1 MESVD
6 VLVLGASGY
15 GGGELL
21 RWLSAHPAVKTLRG
35 TARSHVGKP
44 FHAQHPNL
52 RGLLEGAFE
61 GAPDWASL
69 AQSEAPVLF
78 SALPHGEL
86 AKQWPAFEMAWKA
99 LGLAERLT
107 LIDLSAD
114 FRLDPAWVY
123 GLVDWKPERMQGA
136 KRIANP
142 GCFATA
148 LQLALL
154 PLAAWKP
161 AFVAV
166 TAATGSSGS
175 GAAPSDTTHHP
186 SRAHDFRAYK
196 MLNHQHEGEV
206 LRTLAA
212 EGWEAPLSFVPQS
225 APMVRGIFATAQFPL
240 DAGIEVSALRA
251 RYESFYKDRFF
262 VRIVEGSPRVAA
274 TTGSAFADIGVAARA
289 GHHGTPG
296 HGAVMVALDNLGK
309 GMAAQAV
316 QNLNLALGLPEWTG
330 LRSAGTYPG

>member
-1 MESVD
+1 MTSID
-6 VLVLGASGY
+6 VLILGASGY

-21 RWLSAHPAVKTLRG
+21 RWLSTHPAVKSLRG
-35 TARSHVGKP
+35 TARSHAGKP

-52 RGLLEGAFE
+52 RGLVEGVFE
-61 GAPDWASL
+61 AAPDWAAL
-69 AQSEAPVLF
+69 AAGEQPVLF

-86 AKQWPAFEMAWKA
+86 GKLWPELEAAGKA
-99 LGLAERLT
+99 HNLLERL
-107 LIDLSAD
+107 LVIDLSAD

-123 GLVDWKPERMQGA
+123 GLVDWQPERMRGA
-136 KRIANP
+136 TRIANP

-154 PLAAWKP
+154 PLAEWKP

-186 SRAHDFRAYK
+186 TRANDFRAYK
-196 MLNHQHEGEV
+196 MLGHQHEAEV
-206 LRTLAA
+206 LRTLATA
-212 EGWEAPLSFVPQS
+212 GWEAPLSFVPQS

-240 DAGIEVSALRA
+240 PAGIELGSLRA
-251 RYESFYKDRFF
+251 HFENFYKDRFF
-262 VRIVEGSPRVAA
+262 VRIVDGSPRVAA
-274 TTGSAFADIGVAARA
+274 TTGSAFADIGIAAR
-289 GHHGTPG
+289 HG

-330 LRSAGTYPG
+330 LKAAGSWPV

>member
-1 MESVD
+1 MKSVD
-6 VLVLGASGY
+6 VLILGASGY

-21 RWLSAHPAVKTLRG
+21 RWLSNHPAVKSIRG
-35 TARSHVGKP
+35 TARSHAGKP

-52 RGLLEGAFE
+52 RGLVEGTFE
-61 GAPDWASL
+61 ATPDWAAL

-86 AKQWPAFEMAWKA
+86 AKHWPEFQSVWEH
-99 LGLAERLT
+99 LGLTKQLT
-107 LIDLSAD
+107 VIDLSAD
-114 FRLDPAWVY
+114 FRLDPTWVY
-123 GLVDWKPERMQGA
+123 GLVDWQPERMKSA

-154 PLAAWKP
+154 PLAEWKP
-161 AFVAV
+161 AFIAI

-175 GAAPSDTTHHP
+175 GAAASDTTHHP
-186 SRAHDFRAYK
+186 TRANDFRAYK
-196 MLNHQHEGEV
+196 MLHHQHEAEV
-206 LRTLAA
+206 LRTLATA
-212 EGWEAPLSFVPQS
+212 GWDAPLSFIPQS

-240 DAGIEVSALRA
+240 PAGIEPDALRA
-251 RYESFYKDRFF
+251 RYETFYDGRFF
-262 VRIVEGSPRVAA
+262 VRVVEGSPRVAA
-274 TTGSAFADIGVAARA
+274 TTGSAFADIGVAARC
-289 GHHGTPG
+289 G

-309 GMAAQAV
+309 GMTAQAV

-330 LRSAGTYPG
+330 LKVAGGLPA

>member
-1 MESVD
+1 MSAVD
-6 VLVLGASGY
+6 ALILGASGY

-21 RWLSAHPAVKTLRG
+21 RWLSNHPAVKTLRG
-35 TARSHVGKP
+35 TARSHAGKP

-52 RGLLEGAFE
+52 RGLVEGTFE
-61 GAPDWASL
+61 AAPDWAAL

-78 SALPHGEL
+78 AALPHGEF
-86 AKQWPAFEMAWKA
+86 AKQWPAYEVEWAR
-99 LGLAERLT
+99 LGLPDRLT
-107 LIDLSAD
+107 IIDLSAD

-123 GLVDWKPERMQGA
+123 GLVDWRPERMRGA
-136 KRIANP
+136 RRIANP

-154 PLAAWKP
+154 PLAQWQP
-161 AFVAV
+161 GFVAV

-186 SRAHDFRAYK
+186 TRAHDFRAYK
-196 MLNHQHEGEV
+196 VLGHQHEAEV
-206 LRTLAA
+206 LSTLAA
-212 EGWEAPLSFVPQS
+212 AGWEAPLSFVPQS

-240 DAGIEVSALRA
+240 PSGVDEAALWA
-251 RYESFYKDRFF
+251 HYAAFYRDCFF
-262 VRIVEGSPRVAA
+262 VRMVEGSPRVAA
-274 TTGSAFADIGVAARA
+274 TTGSAFADIGVAARH
-289 GHHGTPG
+289 GHA
-296 HGAVMVALDNLGK
+296 AVMVALDNLGK

-330 LRSAGTYPG
+330 LKAAGGWPA

>member
-1 MESVD
+1 MTSVD
-6 VLVLGASGY
+6 VLILGASGY

-21 RWLSAHPAVKTLRG
+21 RWLSSHPAVKTLRG
-35 TARSHVGKP
+35 TARSHAGKP

-52 RGLLEGAFE
+52 RGLVAGTFE
-61 GAPDWASL
+61 ATPDWASL
-69 AQSEAPVLF
+69 AQSEAPVLIA
-78 SALPHGEL
+78 ALPHGEFG
-86 AKQWPAFEMAWKA
+86 KQWPEIEATLKE

-107 LIDLSAD
+107 IIDLSAD
-114 FRLDPAWVY
+114 FRLDANWVY
-123 GLVDWKPERMQGA
+123 GLVDWQPERMAGA
-136 KRIANP
+136 TRIANP

-154 PLAAWKP
+154 PLAAWQP

-186 SRAHDFRAYK
+186 TRANDFRAYK
-196 MLNHQHEGEV
+196 VLGHQHEAEV

-212 EGWEAPLSFVPQS
+212 AGWEAPLSFVPQS

-240 DAGIEVSALRA
+240 PAGIDTAALKA
-251 RYESFYKDRFF
+251 HFEAFYQGRFF
-262 VRIVEGSPRVAA
+262 VRIVDGTPRVAA
-274 TTGSAFADIGVAARA
+274 TTGGAFADLAVAAK
-289 GHHGTPG
+289 GSHG
-296 HGAVMVALDNLGK
+296 VVLVALDNLGK

-330 LRSAGTYPG
+330 LNLAGAYPA

>member
-1 MESVD
+1 MTPID
-6 VLVLGASGY
+6 VLLLGASGY

-21 RWLSAHPAVKTLRG
+21 RWLAAHPAVATVRG
-35 TARSHVGKP
+35 TARSHAGKA

-52 RGLLEGAFE
+52 RGLVNGTFE
-61 GAPDWASL
+61 AVPDWTALAASP
-69 AQSEAPVLF
+69 APVLF

-86 AKQWPAFEMAWKA
+86 AMQWPAFQAEWKR
-99 LGLAERLT
+99 LGLTDRLT
-107 LIDLSAD
+107 VIDLSAD

-123 GLVDWKPERMQGA
+123 GLVDWQPERLRGA
-136 KRIANP
+136 RRIANP

-154 PLAAWKP
+154 PLAEWQP

-166 TAATGSSGS
+166 TAATGSSGA
-175 GAAPSDTTHHP
+175 GAAPSNTTHHP
-186 SRAHDFRAYK
+186 NRANDFRAYK
-196 MLNHQHEGEV
+196 MLDHQHEAEV

-212 EGWEAPLSFVPQS
+212 AGWTAPLSFVPQS

-240 DAGIEVSALRA
+240 PPGVDEAVLRA
-251 RYESFYKDRFF
+251 RFEAFYRDRFF
-262 VRIVEGSPRVAA
+262 VRVVEGSPRVAA

-289 GHHGTPG
+289 GAPGTSG

-330 LRSAGTYPG
+330 LKAAGAYPA

>member
-1 MESVD
+1 MVSVD
-6 VLVLGASGY
+6 VLILGASGY

-21 RWLSAHPAVKTLRG
+21 RWLSGHPAVKSIRG
-35 TARSHVGKP
+35 TARSHAGKP

-52 RGLLEGAFE
+52 RGLVEGVFE
-61 GAPDWASL
+61 TVPDWAAL

-78 SALPHGEL
+78 AALPHGEF
-86 AKQWPAFEMAWKA
+86 ARQWPDFQAEWQR
-99 LGLAERLT
+99 LGLADKLT
-107 LIDLSAD
+107 VIDLSAD

-136 KRIANP
+136 RRIANP

-154 PLAAWKP
+154 PLAEWKP

-186 SRAHDFRAYK
+186 TRANDFRAYK
-196 MLNHQHEGEV
+196 MLSHQHEAEV
-206 LRTLAA
+206 LRTLASV
-212 EGWEAPLSFVPQS
+212 GWEAPLSFVPQS

-240 DAGIEVSALRA
+240 NAGIEVGALRA
-251 RYESFYKDRFF
+251 RFEEFYRDRFF
-262 VRIVEGSPRVAA
+262 VRIVDGSPLMAA
-274 TTGSAFADIGVAARA
+274 TTGSAFADIGVAAR
-289 GHHGTPG
+289 HG

-330 LRSAGTYPG
+330 LRGAGGFPA

>member
-1 MESVD
+1 MSAVD
-6 VLVLGASGY
+6 VLILGASGY

-21 RWLSAHPAVKTLRG
+21 RWLSNHPSVTSLRG
-35 TARSHVGKP
+35 TARSHAGKP

-52 RGLLEGAFE
+52 RGLVEGIFE
-61 GAPDWASL
+61 AAPDWAAL
-69 AQSEAPVLF
+69 AQSPNPVLF
-78 SALPHGEL
+78 SALPHGEF
-86 AKQWPAFEMAWKA
+86 AKLLPEFEAAWA
-99 LGLAERLT
+99 GLGLADRLT
-107 LIDLSAD
+107 IIDLSND
-114 FRLDPAWVY
+114 FRLDPAWTY
-123 GLVDWKPERMQGA
+123 GLVDWKPERMAGA
-136 KRIANP
+136 RRIANP

-154 PLAAWKP
+154 PMAQWQP

-186 SRAHDFRAYK
+186 TRANDFRAYK
-196 MLNHQHEGEV
+196 VLSHQHEAEV
-206 LRTLAA
+206 LRTLASA
-212 EGWEAPLSFVPQS
+212 GWEAPLSFVPQS

-240 DAGIEVSALRA
+240 PAGMDTAALKA
-251 RYESFYKDRFF
+251 HFEAFYRNRFF
-262 VRIVEGSPRVAA
+262 VRIVDGSPRVAA
-274 TTGSAFADIGVAARA
+274 TTGSAFADLAVAAR
-289 GHHGTPG
+289 HG

-330 LRSAGTYPG
+330 LRAAGGFPG

>member
-1 MESVD
+1 MKSVD
-6 VLVLGASGY
+6 VLILGASGY

-21 RWLSAHPAVKTLRG
+21 RWLSCHPAVKTLRG
-35 TARSHVGKP
+35 TARTHAGKP

-52 RGLLEGAFE
+52 RGLVEGTFE
-61 GAPDWASL
+61 AAPDWAAL

-86 AKQWPAFEMAWKA
+86 GKLWPDIEAAGSA
-99 LGLAERLT
+99 HDLLDRLT
-107 LIDLSAD
+107 VIDLSTD

-123 GLVDWKPERMQGA
+123 GLVDWKPERMKGA

-154 PLAAWKP
+154 PLAQWKP

-186 SRAHDFRAYK
+186 SRANDFRAYK
-196 MLNHQHEGEV
+196 MLGHQHEAEV
-206 LRTLAA
+206 LRTLAL

-225 APMVRGIFATAQFPL
+225 APMVRGIFAVAQFSLP
-240 DAGIEVSALRA
+240 AGIELGTLRA
-251 RYESFYKDRFF
+251 HFECFYKDRFF
-262 VRIVEGSPRVAA
+262 VRIVDGSPRVAA
-274 TTGSAFADIGVAARA
+274 TTGSAFADIGVAARH
-289 GHHGTPG
+289 GHGHG

-330 LRSAGTYPG
+330 LNQAGTYPG

>member
-1 MESVD
+1 MTSVD
-6 VLVLGASGY
+6 VLILGASGY

-21 RWLSAHPAVKTLRG
+21 RWLSNHPAVNTLRG
-35 TARSHVGKP
+35 TARSHAGKP

-52 RGLLEGAFE
+52 RGLVEGTFE
-61 GAPDWASL
+61 AAPDWEAL

-78 SALPHGEL
+78 AALPHGEF
-86 AKQWPAFEMAWKA
+86 AKLLPEFQQAWDR
-99 LGLAERLT
+99 LGLVDRLT
-107 LIDLSAD
+107 IIDLSND

-123 GLVDWKPERMQGA
+123 GLVDWQPERMKGA

-154 PLAAWKP
+154 PLAPWKP

-175 GAAPSDTTHHP
+175 GAAASDTTHHP
-186 SRAHDFRAYK
+186 TRANDFRAYK
-196 MLNHQHEGEV
+196 MLSHQHEAEV
-206 LRTLAA
+206 LRSLALA
-212 EGWEAPLSFVPQS
+212 GWDAPLSFVPQS

-240 DAGIEVSALRA
+240 PEGMDHPTLHAHFEA
-251 RYESFYKDRFF
+251 FYRGRFF
-262 VRIVEGSPRVAA
+262 VRVVEGSPRVAA
-274 TTGSAFADIGVAARA
+274 TTGSAFADLAVAAR
-289 GHHGTPG
+289 GR

-316 QNLNLALGLPEWTG
+316 QNLNLSLGLPEWMG
-330 LRSAGTYPG
+330 LRAAGGHPV

>member
-1 MESVD
+1 MKSVD
-6 VLVLGASGY
+6 VLILGASGY

-21 RWLSAHPAVKTLRG
+21 RWLSSHPAVASLRG
-35 TARSHVGKP
+35 TARSQAGRP

-52 RGLLEGAFE
+52 RGLVDGTFE
-61 GAPDWASL
+61 ATPDWTAL
-69 AQSEAPVLF
+69 AQSEAPLLF

-86 AKQWPAFEMAWKA
+86 ARLWPGFQVDWDR
-99 LGLAERLT
+99 LGLTNKLT
-107 LIDLSAD
+107 VIDLSAD

-123 GLVDWKPERMQGA
+123 GLADWQPERIRGA

-154 PLAAWKP
+154 PLAQWKP

-175 GAAPSDTTHHP
+175 GAAPSDTAHHP
-186 SRAHDFRAYK
+186 TRANDFRAYK
-196 MLNHQHEGEV
+196 VLSHQHEAEV

-212 EGWEAPLSFVPQS
+212 TGWKAPLSFVPQS
-225 APMVRGIFATAQFPL
+225 APMVRGIFAVAQFPL
-240 DAGIEVSALRA
+240 PAGIELGALRA
-251 RYESFYKDRFF
+251 QFDGFYEGRFF
-262 VRIVEGSPRVAA
+262 VRMVEGSPRVGA
-274 TTGSAFADIGVAARA
+274 TTGSAFADIGVAAR
-289 GHHGTPG
+289 GDQG
-296 HGAVMVALDNLGK
+296 VIMVALDNLGK

-330 LRSAGTYPG
+330 LRAAGGWPV

>member
-1 MESVD
+1 MSKVD
-6 VLVLGASGY
+6 VLILGASGY

-21 RWLSAHPAVKTLRG
+21 RWLSNHPSVKSIRG
-35 TARSHVGKP
+35 TARSHAGKP
-44 FHAQHPNL
+44 FHTQHPNL
-52 RGLLEGAFE
+52 RGLVEGTFE
-61 GAPDWASL
+61 AAPDWAALTDS
-69 AQSEAPVLF
+69 AFPVVF

-86 AKQWPAFEMAWKA
+86 TRLWPEFQDQWSR
-99 LGLAERLT
+99 LGLADRLT
-107 LIDLSAD
+107 VIDLSAD
-114 FRLDPAWVY
+114 FRLDPAWIY
-123 GLVDWKPERMQGA
+123 GLVDWKPERMKGA
-136 KRIANP
+136 RRIANP

-154 PLAAWKP
+154 PLAEFKP

-175 GAAPSDTTHHP
+175 GAAPSETTHHP
-186 SRAHDFRAYK
+186 TRATDFRAYK
-196 MLNHQHEGEV
+196 MLTHQHEAEV

-212 EGWEAPLSFVPQS
+212 EGWAAPLSFVPQS

-240 DAGIEVSALRA
+240 PAGIEVGALRA
-251 RYESFYKDRFF
+251 HYERYYKDKFF
-262 VRIVEGSPRVAA
+262 VRIVDGSPRVAA
-274 TTGSAFADIGVAARA
+274 TTGSAFADIGVAAR
-289 GHHGTPG
+289 HG

-330 LRSAGTYPG
+330 LKVAGGYPG

>member
-1 MESVD
+1 MKSVD
-6 VLVLGASGY
+6 VLILGASGY

-21 RWLSAHPAVKTLRG
+21 RWLSNHPAVVSLRG
-35 TARSHVGKP
+35 TARSHAGKP

-52 RGLLEGAFE
+52 RGLVEGTFE
-61 GAPDWASL
+61 AAPDWAAL
-69 AQSEAPVLF
+69 AASPHPVVF

-86 AKQWPAFEMAWKA
+86 GKLWPDLEAAGRDH
-99 LGLAERLT
+99 GLLERLIV
-107 LIDLSAD
+107 IDLSTD
-114 FRLDPAWVY
+114 FRLDPTWVY
-123 GLVDWKPERMQGA
+123 GLVDWKPERMKGVR
-136 KRIANP
+136 RIANP

-154 PLAAWKP
+154 PLAEWKP
-161 AFVAV
+161 PFVAI

-186 SRAHDFRAYK
+186 TRATDFRAYK
-196 MLNHQHEGEV
+196 MLSHQHEAEV
-206 LRTLAA
+206 LRTLAM
-212 EGWEAPLSFVPQS
+212 EGWEVPLSFVPQS

-240 DAGIEVSALRA
+240 PAGMEERALRA
-251 RYESFYKDRFF
+251 RYEDFYKDRFF
-262 VRIVEGSPRVAA
+262 VRVVEGSPRVAA
-274 TTGSAFADIGVAARA
+274 TTGSAFADIGVAAR
-289 GHHGTPG
+289 HG

-330 LRSAGTYPG
+330 LKAAGGYPG

>member
-1 MESVD
+1 MNQCD
-6 VLVLGASGY
+6 VLILGASGY

-21 RWLSAHPAVKTLRG
+21 RWLATHPAVRTLRG
-35 TARSHVGKP
+35 TARSHAGKP

-52 RGLLEGAFE
+52 RGLLEGGFE
-61 GAPDWASL
+61 AAPDWAAL
-69 AQSEAPVLF
+69 ARSEAPVLF

-86 AKQWPAFEMAWKA
+86 ARQWPEFEAAWRA
-99 LGLAERLT
+99 LGLTERLAV
-107 LIDLSAD
+107 IDLSAD

-123 GLVDWKPERMQGA
+123 GLVDWRPERLSGA

-154 PLAAWKP
+154 PLAEWRP

-186 SRAHDFRAYK
+186 TRANDFRAYK
-196 MLNHQHEGEV
+196 MLSHQHEAEV

-212 EGWEAPLSFVPQS
+212 AGWEAPLGFVPQS

-240 DAGIEVSALRA
+240 PAGVDAAALRA
-251 RYESFYKDRFF
+251 RFEAFYAGRFF
-262 VRIVEGSPRVAA
+262 VRIVDGSPRVAA
-274 TTGSAFADIGVAARA
+274 TAGSAFADVGLAAR
-289 GHHGTPG
+289 HG

-309 GMAAQAV
+309 GMASQAV

-330 LRSAGTYPG
+330 LKMAAGYPA

>member
-1 MESVD
+1 MTSID
-6 VLVLGASGY
+6 VLILGASGY

-21 RWLSAHPAVKTLRG
+21 RWLSMHPAIASIRG
-35 TARSHVGKP
+35 TARSHAGKA

-52 RGLLEGAFE
+52 RGLVDGAF
-61 GAPDWASL
+61 AATPDWAAL
-69 AQSEAPVLF
+69 AASPQPVLI

-86 AKQWPAFEMAWKA
+86 ARHWPEYQAEWDR
-99 LGLAERLT
+99 LGLTDRLT
-107 LIDLSAD
+107 VIDLSTD

-123 GLVDWKPERMQGA
+123 GLVDWKPGRMKGA
-136 KRIANP
+136 RRIANP

-154 PLAAWKP
+154 PLVGWKP

-186 SRAHDFRAYK
+186 TRATDFRAYK
-196 MLNHQHEGEV
+196 MLSHQHEVEV
-206 LRTLAA
+206 LRTLAT

-240 DAGIEVSALRA
+240 PAGIEPSALRA
-251 RYESFYKDRFF
+251 HYEAFYKDRFF
-262 VRIVEGSPRVAA
+262 VRIVDGSPRVAA
-274 TTGSAFADIGVAARA
+274 TTGSAFADIGVAAR
-289 GHHGTPG
+289 HG

-316 QNLNLALGLPEWTG
+316 QNLNLSLGLPEWTG
-330 LRSAGTYPG
+330 LKVAGGYPG

>member
-1 MESVD
+1 MKSVD
-6 VLVLGASGY
+6 VLILGASGY

-21 RWLSAHPAVKTLRG
+21 RWLSNHPAVKSLRG

-52 RGLLEGAFE
+52 RGLVEGTFE
-61 GAPDWASL
+61 AAPDWAVL
-69 AQSEAPVLF
+69 ARSETPVLF

-86 AKQWPAFEMAWKA
+86 AKLWPEFEAAWKA
-99 LGLAERLT
+99 HSLADRLT
-107 LIDLSAD
+107 VIDLSAD
-114 FRLDPAWVY
+114 FRLDPTWVY
-123 GLVDWKPERMQGA
+123 GLVDWKPERMRGA
-136 KRIANP
+136 RRIANP

-154 PLAAWKP
+154 PLAEWKP

-175 GAAPSDTTHHP
+175 GAALSETTHHP
-186 SRAHDFRAYK
+186 TRSNDFRAYK
-196 MLNHQHEGEV
+196 MLHHQHEAEV
-206 LRTLAA
+206 LRTLAI

-225 APMVRGIFATAQFPL
+225 APMVRGIFAVAQFPL
-240 DAGIEVSALRA
+240 PAGIEVGALRA
-251 RYESFYKDRFF
+251 HYETFYQGRFF
-262 VRIVEGSPRVAA
+262 VRLVDGSPRVAA
-274 TTGSAFADIGVAARA
+274 TTGSAFADLGVAAR
-289 GHHGTPG
+289 HG
-296 HGAVMVALDNLGK
+296 HGVVMVALDNLGK

-330 LRSAGTYPG
+330 LNMAGGWPG

>member
-1 MESVD
+1 MTHVD
-6 VLVLGASGY
+6 VLILGASGY

-21 RWLSAHPAVKTLRG
+21 RWLSNHPAVQSLRG
-35 TARSHVGKP
+35 TARSHAGKP

-52 RGLLEGAFE
+52 RGLVEGTFE
-61 GAPDWASL
+61 AAPDWAAL
-69 AQSEAPVLF
+69 AQSDAPVLF

-86 AKQWPAFEMAWKA
+86 GKLWPDIEAAGNA
-99 LGLAERLT
+99 HGLIERLT
-107 LIDLSAD
+107 VIDLSAD

-123 GLVDWKPERMQGA
+123 GLVDWKPERMKGA
-136 KRIANP
+136 RRIANP

-154 PLAAWKP
+154 PLAQWKP

-186 SRAHDFRAYK
+186 TRAHDFRAYK
-196 MLNHQHEGEV
+196 MLGHQHEAEV
-206 LRTLAA
+206 LRTLATA
-212 EGWEAPLSFVPQS
+212 GWEAPLSFVPQS

-240 DAGIEVSALRA
+240 DAGIEADALRA
-251 RYESFYKDRFF
+251 LYESFYKDRFF
-262 VRIVEGSPRVAA
+262 VRIVDGSPRVAA
-274 TTGSAFADIGVAARA
+274 TTGSAFADLGVAAR
-289 GHHGTPG
+289 HG